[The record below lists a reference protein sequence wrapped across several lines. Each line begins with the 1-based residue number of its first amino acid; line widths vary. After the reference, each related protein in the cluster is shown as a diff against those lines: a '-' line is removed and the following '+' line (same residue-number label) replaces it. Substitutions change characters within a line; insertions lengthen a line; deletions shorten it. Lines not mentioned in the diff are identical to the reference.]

1 MNPSKLNDSRRSIC
15 YFSPGWPLDSYPN
28 GVVSYVADMYS
39 QLRTMGHA
47 VTILADEVAE
57 GNHDPGVY
65 DLQWARATVNPVER
79 AIIGLWRRGA
89 AHAAN
94 RHQYRRAMVR
104 TFRRARA
111 EHGIELFE
119 MEESF
124 GWSRWISRTSLVP
137 VCVRLHGPWFLNS
150 QALGLPEDDS
160 FRHRVANEGR
170 AIAEADVITAPSHDV
185 LNRTRSYYGLELE
198 GAFVT
203 PPPTPPV
210 APAARWRLADC
221 DPNLVLFIGRFDRHK
236 GGDLMIEAF
245 SRVLR
250 HVPQARLC
258 FVGADSGFLADRAR
272 LWHLEEFLNDRIP
285 GAIESGIVTLQGS
298 LPFSML
304 GEWRRKAMV
313 NVVCS
318 RYETISRVLLETMS
332 VGCPVVV
339 ARAGGMVE
347 AFEDNVD
354 ALSHRSEDPD
364 DLAAKIVSLLNN
376 PARAAELGRQAAMS
390 SERKFYPEVIASR
403 LLDFYRETIERAR
416 FPKRAREEAS
426 RERGG
431 IDH

>member
-1 MNPSKLNDSRRSIC
+1 
-15 YFSPGWPLDSYPN
+15 
-28 GVVSYVADMYS
+28 MYT
-39 QLRTMGHA
+39 QLMTMGHA

-65 DLQWARATVNPVER
+65 DLRRARATSNPVER

-89 AHAAN
+89 VHAAN
-94 RHQYRRAMVR
+94 RYQYRRAMVR
-104 TFRRARA
+104 TFRHARA

-124 GWSRWISRTSLVP
+124 GWSRWISQTSLVP

-160 FRHRVANEGR
+160 FRNRVADEGR

-185 LNRTRSYYGLELE
+185 LNRTRSYYGLDLE

-210 APAARWRLADC
+210 APAARWRLAEC

-245 SRVLR
+245 RRVLR
-250 HVPQARLC
+250 QMHQARLC
-258 FVGADSGFLADRAR
+258 FIGADSGFLDDRAR
-272 LWHLEEFLNDRIP
+272 SWHLEEFLNDRIP
-285 GAIESGIVTLQGS
+285 GAVESGIVTLQGNM
-298 LPFSML
+298 PFSML

-318 RYETISRVLLETMS
+318 RYETISRVLIETMS

-364 DLAAKIVSLLNN
+364 DLAAKILSLLND

-390 SERKFYPEVIASR
+390 CERKYYPEVIASR

-416 FPKRAREEAS
+416 YPKRERDEAS
-426 RERGG
+426 RG
-431 IDH
+431 